1 MSYTHQFG
9 KRWRGNIRKDL
20 GPRPVASLTQLR
32 ALFRYVYVT
41 VSADPNFQQEVVYL
55 TILSIH
61 HWISTGL
68 VMYGLY
74 IDNSVYCLHG
84 AILDLT
90 NSIHDAALMVR
101 RLGIELSWVC
111 SACVVILADLTAQC
125 LVQHFHSWPFKWLD
139 EQGPN
144 DKIKKRNL
152 VDMMV
157 LYHLFSI
164 ITVPAIITGLIELP
178 EARLVGVMLAVAV
191 HVSVMGFTRTRN
203 RSVKCQYWQSVRV
216 CVCVCD
222 RARAYMR
229 ARVCHEHATY
239 CVSQILHDT
248 NSTNTLLAFVTAH
261 RVGLGLDSFRY
272 CPLRPVSY
280 KHVQYYFL

>member
-1 MSYTHQFG
+1 MGKPELKNKGFFRELYTPVWETAEG
-9 KRWRGNIRKDL
+9 KQKER
-20 GPRPVASLTQLR
+20 PRPVASLTQPR
-32 ALFRYVYVT
+32 ALFRYAYAT
-41 VSADPNFQQEVVYL
+41 VSADPNFQEEVVYL

-101 RLGIELSWVC
+101 RLGVELSWVC

-125 LVQHFHSWPFKWLD
+125 LVQHFHSWPFEWLD
-139 EQGPN
+139 EQGSN
-144 DKIKKRNL
+144 DKIKKKKHDL
-152 VDMMV
+152 VGMMV

-216 CVCVCD
+216 CVHLCVCVCEIVHVC
-222 RARAYMR
+222 MCV
-229 ARVCHEHATY
+229 RVY
-239 CVSQILHDT
+239 VM
-248 NSTNTLLAFVTAH
+248 NM
-261 RVGLGLDSFRY
+261 
-272 CPLRPVSY
+272 PLIA
-280 KHVQYYFL
+280 

>member
-1 MSYTHQFG
+1 MGKSELKDKGFFRELYTPVWETAEG
-9 KRWRGNIRKDL
+9 KQKER
-20 GPRPVASLTQLR
+20 PRPVASLTQPR
-32 ALFRYVYVT
+32 ALFRYAYAT
-41 VSADPNFQQEVVYL
+41 VCADPNFQEEVVYL

-101 RLGIELSWVC
+101 RLGVELSWVC

-125 LVQHFHSWPFKWLD
+125 LVQHFHSWPFEWLD
-139 EQGPN
+139 EQGSN
-144 DKIKKRNL
+144 DKIKKKKHDL
-152 VDMMV
+152 VGMMV

-191 HVSVMGFTRTRN
+191 HVSVMGFTHTRN
-203 RSVKCQYWQSVRV
+203 RSLKCQYWQSVRV
-216 CVCVCD
+216 CVHSCVC
-222 RARAYMR
+222 
-229 ARVCHEHATY
+229 
-239 CVSQILHDT
+239 VS
-248 NSTNTLLAFVTAH
+248 
-261 RVGLGLDSFRY
+261 
-272 CPLRPVSY
+272 
-280 KHVQYYFL
+280 